1 MTAQTFL
8 YIIPRL
14 PATAIARC
22 KRETQ
27 SNSKLSRDR
36 KARRRPT
43 SANLRDEEVGNFFG
57 RQGRAPLSAFFILEH
72 DANGSDCFRLSSA
85 RSSAP
90 ARIGREW
97 QPARAGRGKGDKRQ
111 NRRAPYCLRTGHET
125 LLGFIPTQGKQNFLT
140 LLSSSQSGPPDEL
153 PIRLKKNRY
162 KELLG
167 ARDSLKN
174 QEGLDF
180 QAMICAIELQR
191 ELLSRT
197 TECTSASWGALV
209 RLSVA
214 PQPSGSLG
222 WIPGQGKRQ
231 GTTTERCRGGV
242 VPCRGAGEATQV
254 LRCSCCSPFLG
265 GGMAL

>member
-1 MTAQTFL
+1 MMAQMFL

-14 PATAIARC
+14 PATAIAHC
-22 KRETQ
+22 KRETR
-27 SNSKLSRDR
+27 SSSKLSRDR

-43 SANLRDEEVGNFFG
+43 SPSLWDEEVGNFLAG
-57 RQGRAPLSAFFILEH
+57 RKRPPAGLFILDH
-72 DANGSDCFRLSSA
+72 DASGSDCFRLGSTG
-85 RSSAP
+85 SSAP
-90 ARIGREW
+90 ARIGRKW
-97 QPARAGRGKGDKRQ
+97 QPARAGRGKRDKRQ
-111 NRRAPYCLRTGHET
+111 NWRTPYRLRTGHET
-125 LLGFIPTQGKQNFLT
+125 LLPFVPTQGEQNFLA
-140 LLSSSQSGPPDEL
+140 LSSSSQSGLPDEL

-174 QEGLDF
+174 QKGLHF
-180 QAMICAIELQR
+180 QPMTCATEFQP

-197 TECTSASWGALV
+197 TECRSASWAASV
-209 RLSVA
+209 PLSVA
-214 PQPSGSLG
+214 PHPAGSLG

-231 GTTTERCRGGV
+231 GETTERCGRGV
-242 VPCRGAGEATQV
+242 VPCRGAGEARQA